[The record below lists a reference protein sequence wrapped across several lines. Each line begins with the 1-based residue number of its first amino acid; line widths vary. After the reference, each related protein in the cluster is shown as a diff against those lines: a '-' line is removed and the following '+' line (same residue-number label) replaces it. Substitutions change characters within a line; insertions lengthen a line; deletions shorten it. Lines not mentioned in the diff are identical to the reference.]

1 MKRIARER
9 VILDVNSE
17 GRAMFDYFNQK
28 SLNRMLIILTSI
40 LFKVQNIH
48 KVLGIV
54 TVCIKT
60 CGSFSS
66 VHYLLYTGR
75 QQIFTDD

>member
-1 MKRIARER
+1 
-9 VILDVNSE
+9 
-17 GRAMFDYFNQK
+17 
-28 SLNRMLIILTSI
+28 MLIILTSI